1 VTNWAKLGQF
11 PSLHLQDP
19 ADEERDTGCGPRPVR
34 ALLAQGAVEVADFAV
49 DKGAVREGAPA
60 VVRFLAQITSRFG
73 IGPVKVHAPRS
84 CMTTPSQP
92 ANLDAKRPLIAIIT
106 IPKLPNSNC
115 KAPGQTAAGRRRCR

>member
-1 VTNWAKLGQF
+1 VINWAKLGQF

-34 ALLAQGAVEVADFAV
+34 ALLAQAAVEVAALAV

-60 VVRFLAQITSRFG
+60 VVRFLGQITTRFG
-73 IGPVKVHAPRS
+73 IGPVKFRRS
-84 CMTTPSQP
+84 T
-92 ANLDAKRPLIAIIT
+92 PLIAIIT

-115 KAPGQTAAGRRRCR
+115 RAPGQTAAGRRRCR